1 MSTERTMSP
10 AAVLRPRRFRIT
22 RTGRTRILNM
32 VLLLIATAL
41 VLFPFLWMV
50 SLAFT
55 PAEAAF
61 RDVKLWP
68 DSPTLD
74 NFVTALTVGN
84 LGRAFLNSTLV
95 ALLSVLT
102 NCLITV
108 AAGYAFAHL
117 PFRGSNV
124 LFYVVIATAAIP
136 VAVTLI
142 PLFLMVSNFPLAG
155 GNDLLGRGGSGL
167 VDSLGGIAIPYLVG
181 TMSIF
186 LVRQFYKGMSPELSE
201 AARIDGAGE
210 LRIFWSIFMPLSTPI
225 IAVVAIFSFTGVWDD
240 LLWPL
245 VVSSSPQS
253 QTVQLALTGFSQSG
267 NIQYAALMAATII
280 VTVPVL
286 LVFLLNQRHFISG
299 LSEGA
304 VKG

>member
-1 MSTERTMSP
+1 MST
-10 AAVLRPRRFRIT
+10 AAPTTATQPTRRPRLT
-22 RTGRTRILNM
+22 RAGRARALNM
-32 VLLLIATAL
+32 VLLLIATLL

-50 SLAFT
+50 SLAVT
-55 PAEAAF
+55 PAEDAF
-61 RDVKLWP
+61 RDVKIWP
-68 DSPTLD
+68 DAPTID

-84 LGRAFLNSTLV
+84 LGRAFLNSTVV
-95 ALLSVLT
+95 ALVSVLT

-117 PFRGSNV
+117 PFRGSTV
-124 LFYVVIATAAIP
+124 LFYIVLATAAIP

-142 PLFLMVSNFPLAG
+142 PLFLMVSSFPLAG
-155 GNDLLGRGGSGL
+155 GNDILGRGGSGL
-167 VDSLGGIAIPYLVG
+167 TDTLGGIAIPYLVG

-186 LVRQFYKGMSPELSE
+186 LVRQFYKGMSPELAE

-210 LRIFWSIFMPLSTPI
+210 LRIFWSVFLPLSRPI
-225 IAVVAIFSFTGVWDD
+225 VAVVAIFSFTAVWDD

-245 VVSSSPQS
+245 VVSSSPRS
-253 QTVQLALTGFSQSG
+253 QTVQLALTGFSQAG
-267 NIQYAALMAATII
+267 NVQYAPLMAATII

-286 LVFLLNQRHFISG
+286 LVFLFNQRHFVSG

>member
-1 MSTERTMSP
+1 MSSTMTIRT
-10 AAVLRPRRFRIT
+10 RRRRLT
-22 RTGRTRILNM
+22 RTGRIRVLNM
-32 VLLLIATAL
+32 AILLVATLA

-50 SLAFT
+50 SIALT
-55 PAEAAF
+55 PAELAF
-61 RDVKLWP
+61 RDVKIWP
-68 DSPTLD
+68 DSPTLE

-84 LGRAFLNSTLV
+84 LGRAFVNSTVV
-95 ALLSVLT
+95 ALFSVLT
-102 NCLITV
+102 NCVITV

-117 PFRGSNV
+117 PFRGSNA
-124 LFYVVIATAAIP
+124 LFYLVIATSAIP

-167 VDSLGGIAIPYLVG
+167 VDTLGGVAIPYLVG

-186 LVRQFYKGMSPELSE
+186 LVRQFYKGMSPELAE

-210 LRIFWSIFMPLSTPI
+210 LRIFWSVYLPLSRPI
-225 IAVVAIFSFTGVWDD
+225 VAVVAIFSFTAVWDD

-267 NIQYAALMAATII
+267 NIQYAPLMAATII

-286 LVFLLNQRHFISG
+286 LVFLFNQRHFISG

>member
-1 MSTERTMSP
+1 MSITPTRSRTLLP
-10 AAVLRPRRFRIT
+10 
-22 RTGRTRILNM
+22 RTRAARARFLNLF
-32 VLLLIATAL
+32 LLLVATLL
-41 VLFPFLWMV
+41 VLFPFIWML

-55 PAEAAF
+55 PSEDAF
-61 RDVKLWP
+61 RDVKIWP
-68 DSPTLD
+68 DKPTFE
-74 NFVTALTVGN
+74 NFVTALQLGN
-84 LGRAFLNSTLV
+84 LDRAFLNTTIV
-95 ALLSVLT
+95 ALLSVAT
-102 NCLITV
+102 NCVITV

-117 PFRGSNV
+117 RFRGSDIV
-124 LFYVVIATAAIP
+124 FYMLLATAAIP

-167 VDSLGGIAIPYLVG
+167 IDTLGGLAIPYLVG

-186 LVRQFYKGMSPELSE
+186 LVRQFYKGMSSELAE
-201 AARIDGAGE
+201 AARIDGASE
-210 LRIFWSIFMPLSTPI
+210 YRIFWSVYLPISRPI
-225 IAVVAIFSFTGVWDD
+225 IAVVAIFSFTTVWDD

-245 VVSSSPQS
+245 VVSSSPRS
-253 QTVQLALTGFSQSG
+253 RTVQLALTEFAQTG
-267 NIQYAALMAATII
+267 NIQYAPLMAATIL

-286 LVFLLNQRHFISG
+286 LVFLFNQRHFISG

>member
-1 MSTERTMSP
+1 MSTAPTTS
-10 AAVLRPRRFRIT
+10 VRRFRVT
-22 RTGRTRILNM
+22 RAGRARYLNIA
-32 VLLLIATAL
+32 LLLIATLA
-41 VLFPFLWMV
+41 VLFPFVWMV

-55 PAEAAF
+55 PAESAF

-68 DSPTLD
+68 DEPTLD

-95 ALLSVLT
+95 ALLSVVT

-124 LFYVVIATAAIP
+124 LFYTVIATAAIP

-155 GNDLLGRGGSGL
+155 GNDILGRGGSGL
-167 VDSLGGIAIPYLVG
+167 VDTLGGIAIPYLVG

-210 LRIFWSIFMPLSTPI
+210 LRIFWSIFMPLSKPI
-225 IAVVAIFSFTGVWDD
+225 VAVVAIFSFTGVWDD

-245 VVSSSPQS
+245 VASSSPQS

-267 NIQYAALMAATII
+267 NVQYAPLMAATII
-280 VTVPVL
+280 VTIPVL

>member
-1 MSTERTMSP
+1 MSDTTVQKARK
-10 AAVLRPRRFRIT
+10 LLPRS
-22 RTGRTRILNM
+22 RTGRARIVNF
-32 VLLLIATAL
+32 VLLLIATLL
-41 VLFPFLWMV
+41 VLFPFIWML

-55 PAEAAF
+55 PAEDAF
-61 RDVKLWP
+61 RDVKIWP
-68 DSPTLD
+68 DNPTFE
-74 NFVTALTVGN
+74 NFVTALQVGN
-84 LGRAFLNSTLV
+84 LDRAFLNTTVV
-95 ALLSVLT
+95 ALASVAT
-102 NCLITV
+102 NCVITV

-117 PFRGSNV
+117 RFRGSDIV
-124 LFYVVIATAAIP
+124 FYVLLATAAIP

-167 VDSLGGIAIPYLVG
+167 IDTVGGIAIPYLVG

-186 LVRQFYKGMSPELSE
+186 LVRQFYKGMSSELAE
-201 AARIDGAGE
+201 AARIDGASE
-210 LRIFWSIFMPLSTPI
+210 YRIFWSVYLPISRPI
-225 IAVVAIFSFTGVWDD
+225 IAVVAIFSFTTAWDD

-253 QTVQLALTGFSQSG
+253 QTVQLALTEFAETG
-267 NIQYAALMAATII
+267 NIQYAPLMAATIL

-286 LVFLLNQRHFISG
+286 LVFLFNQRHFISG

>member
-1 MSTERTMSP
+1 MSTVARRP
-10 AAVLRPRRFRIT
+10 ARPFRMT
-22 RTGRTRILNM
+22 RTGREKIVNI
-32 VLLLIATAL
+32 VLLTIVTLL
-41 VLFPFLWMV
+41 VLFPFVWMV

-55 PAEAAF
+55 PADAAF
-61 RDVKLWP
+61 HDVTLWP
-68 DSPTLD
+68 ADPTWD

-84 LGRAFLNSTLV
+84 LGRAFLNSTIVSLIAV
-95 ALLSVLT
+95 AT

-117 PFRGSNV
+117 PFRGSDV
-124 LFYVVIATAAIP
+124 IFYVLIATAAIP

-155 GNDLLGRGGSGL
+155 GNDILGRGGSGL
-167 VDSLGGIAIPYLVG
+167 VDTLGGIAIPYLVG

-186 LVRQFYKGMSPELSE
+186 LVRQFYKGMDKDLAE
-201 AARIDGAGE
+201 AARLDGASE
-210 LRIFWSIFMPLSTPI
+210 FRLFRSIYMPLSTPI

-253 QTVQLALTGFSQSG
+253 QTVQLALTRFSQTG
-267 NIQYAALMAATII
+267 NIQYAPLMAATII
-280 VTVPVL
+280 VTIPVL
-286 LVFLLNQRHFISG
+286 LVFLFNQRHFISG

>member
-1 MSTERTMSP
+1 MS
-10 AAVLRPRRFRIT
+10 AIT
-22 RTGRTRILNM
+22 RGPTRRSRMTRTRKAQIVNI
-32 VLLLIATAL
+32 VLLTVVTLL
-41 VLFPFLWMV
+41 VLFPFVWMV

-55 PAEAAF
+55 PAESAF
-61 RDVKLWP
+61 RDVTLWP
-68 DSPTLD
+68 ANPTWD

-84 LGRAFLNSTLV
+84 LGRAFLNSTIVALV
-95 ALLSVLT
+95 AVAT
-102 NCLITV
+102 NCFITV
-108 AAGYAFAHL
+108 SAGYAFAHL
-117 PFRGSNV
+117 PFRGSN
-124 LFYVVIATAAIP
+124 LIFYVLIATAAIP

-142 PLFLMVSNFPLAG
+142 PLFLMVSNFPFAG
-155 GNDLLGRGGSGL
+155 GNDALGRGGSGL
-167 VDSLGGIAIPYLVG
+167 VDTLGGIAIPYLVG

-186 LVRQFYKGMSPELSE
+186 LVRQFYKSMNPDLAE
-201 AARIDGAGE
+201 AARIDGASE
-210 LRIFWSIFMPLSTPI
+210 FRLFWSIYMPLSKPI

-253 QTVQLALTGFSQSG
+253 QTVQLALTRFSQTG
-267 NIQYAALMAATII
+267 NIQYAPLMAATII
-280 VTVPVL
+280 VTIPVL